1 MEKEMTRL
9 EKYKDYR
16 KEIDESFKV
25 KEKKEIKKN
34 VVEKKDVKQHTV
46 YDEYRKQKNKKTALY
61 ILISSLIALALL
73 VGLILFIVFKGI
85 L

>member
-1 MEKEMTRL
+1 MTRL

-34 VVEKKDVKQHTV
+34 VVEKKDVKQHTI

-61 ILISSLIALALL
+61 ILISSLITLALL